1 MGLTPEGSFCLACLK
16 PGITSPDATLSPSQ
30 RIPGSSLATDLQ
42 IWLVPLNGG
51 PLHFRFKLKKRQEK
65 PRPIVL
71 MKIIV
76 LLLLALPLA
85 AKPTLWIIGDSTV
98 RNNTRG
104 QQGWGDPLIGLF
116 DSEKITV
123 INKAIGGR
131 SSRSFLTEGRWDEIL
146 PQLKREDYV
155 LMQFGHNDGG
165 KMFEGNRPRAS
176 IKGNNNESITGTV
189 EMTGKEETVRSFGW
203 YLRHYCQ
210 SAKEKGASPIVCSL
224 IPRNIRDRTGV
235 IQPDTGSYALWAESA
250 AKQTHSSFIPL
261 NRLLCRHYQT
271 LSKDQVDAIFCGTD
285 HTHTSPLGARFHAQV
300 VADAIRALENSE
312 LAAFLNT
319 PPVSLSL
326 PDGNHS
332 LLRSQIYQNDLK
344 FGWLD
349 PAART
354 FIANLPEGNYQV
366 TLKFTSPEAAAKA
379 WVKSESRR
387 LMISP
392 GPVSERS
399 TRSFAVN
406 LRTPRIADAQ
416 EVRLRRAS
424 DRFSPDWDQRLSLE
438 FFPGTDELSSIEVKP
453 APAVTTIYLAG
464 DSTVT
469 NQPEA
474 PYAGWGQ
481 MLSAFFTPEI
491 AIANHAESGR
501 ALFSFRGERRLE
513 KIFSTIRPGDYLF
526 LQFGHNDQ
534 KDKRDGAGAFT
545 SYKRDLESY
554 LEEIRRMKAHP
565 VLITPMERRRW
576 QDGQPQQTLTDYAA
590 AVRQVGK
597 EHGVPVLELHA
608 MSLKLYRALGPANS
622 KKAFVHFP
630 AGTFPGQA
638 RDLADDTHHSN
649 YGAYQL
655 ARCLVQEIR
664 EKLPDLTRKLRR
676 PDLSFDPSAP
686 DAFHE
691 VAIPNSP
698 GLGKKPEGD

>member
-1 MGLTPEGSFCLACLK
+1 
-16 PGITSPDATLSPSQ
+16 
-30 RIPGSSLATDLQ
+30 
-42 IWLVPLNGG
+42 
-51 PLHFRFKLKKRQEK
+51 
-65 PRPIVL
+65 
-71 MKIIV
+71 MKIIF

-85 AKPTLWIIGDSTV
+85 AQPTLWIIGDSTV

-104 QQGWGDPLIGLF
+104 QQGWGDPLINLF
-116 DSEKITV
+116 DSEKIKV

-146 PQLKREDYV
+146 TQLKEGDYV

-165 KMFEGNRPRAS
+165 KMFTGNRPRAS
-176 IKGNNNESITGTV
+176 IKGNGEESQTGVV
-189 EMTGKEETVRSFGW
+189 EMTDKEETVRSFGW

-210 SAKEKGASPIVCSL
+210 TAKEKGATPIVCSL
-224 IPRNIRDRTGV
+224 IPRNIRDQTGV
-235 IQPDTGSYALWAESA
+235 IQPDTRSYALWAELA
-250 AKQTHSSFIPL
+250 AKQTRSLFIPL
-261 NRLLCRHYQT
+261 NRLLCSRYEA

-300 VADAIRALENSE
+300 IADAIRDLENRE
-312 LAAFLNT
+312 LADFLT
-319 PPVSLSL
+319 GLPVSLSL

-332 LLRSQIYQNDLK
+332 LLRSQVFRKDQE

-354 FIANLPEGNYQV
+354 FATTLPEGNYHV
-366 TLKFTSPEAAAKA
+366 TFTFTSPEAAAKT
-379 WVKSESRR
+379 WVKSEARR
-387 LMISP
+387 LMINP
-392 GPVSERS
+392 EPVSGRS

-406 LRTPRIADAQ
+406 LRTPRIADDK

-438 FFPGTDELSSIEVKP
+438 FFQDTSELASIEIKP

-481 MLSAFFTPEI
+481 MLPAFFTPEV

-513 KIFSTIRPGDYLF
+513 KILSTIRPGDYLF

-534 KDKRDGAGAFT
+534 KDKREGAGPFT
-545 SYKRDLESY
+545 SYKRDLENY
-554 LEEIRRMKAHP
+554 LEEIRKKKAHP
-565 VLITPMERRRW
+565 ILMTPMERRRW
-576 QDGQPQQTLTDYAA
+576 QGGQPRQTLTDYAA
-590 AVRQVGK
+590 AVRQVGN
-597 EHGVPVLELHA
+597 EQGVPVLDLHA
-608 MSLKLYRALGPANS
+608 MSLKFYGALGPENS

-630 AGTFPGQA
+630 AGTFPDQA
-638 RDLADDTHHSN
+638 QDLADDTHHSN
-649 YGAYQL
+649 YGAHQL
-655 ARCLVQEIR
+655 ARCLVREIR
-664 EKLPDLTRKLRR
+664 EKIPDLARKLRR
-676 PDLSFDPSAP
+676 PDLSYDPSTP
-686 DAFHE
+686 DDFDE
-691 VAIPNSP
+691 VAIPTSP